1 MWSIFRFPVSAV
13 LLERL
18 CLKWFSAAK
27 IGLISDN
34 DSFALNSPLEQ
45 ISPQTTPLAKFEISL
60 HAFERSHLCILTM
73 P

>member
-27 IGLISDN
+27 IDLISDN
-34 DSFALNSPLEQ
+34 NSFALNSPLEQ
-45 ISPQTTPLAKFEISL
+45 INPQTAPLAKFEISL
-60 HAFERSHLCILTM
+60 HAFERSQLCILTM
-73 P
+73 L